1 MAAAQDIAKRFR
13 ESLAELK
20 ACDLQ
25 KAQVMDV
32 LNMSQQLAETMQIF
46 FSSLDKSIYG
56 EFSYIANYIARTRD
70 EISKLRPNDIKEQRI
85 PSAGKELEAVVTDT
99 EKATESIMAEAEAI
113 MAADASNLEGY
124 KAAVD
129 EAMMR
134 IIESCSFQ
142 DLAGQRLQK
151 VVASLSHVEK
161 RVTRFAQAMGVHDA
175 EADEDEV
182 CEEERRK
189 ALHLN
194 GPALGGP
201 ERKQDEVDEIL
212 ESDLDQNAID
222 ALFD

>member
-1 MAAAQDIAKRFR
+1 MAAAQDVAKRFR
-13 ESLAELK
+13 ASLAELK

-85 PSAGKELEAVVTDT
+85 PSAGKELEAVVNDT
-99 EKATESIMAEAEAI
+99 EKATESIMSEAEAV
-113 MAADASNLEGY
+113 MAADASDPEAY

-175 EADEDEV
+175 DADEDEV
-182 CEEERRK
+182 SEAERRK

-212 ESDLDQNAID
+212 ESDLDQSSID